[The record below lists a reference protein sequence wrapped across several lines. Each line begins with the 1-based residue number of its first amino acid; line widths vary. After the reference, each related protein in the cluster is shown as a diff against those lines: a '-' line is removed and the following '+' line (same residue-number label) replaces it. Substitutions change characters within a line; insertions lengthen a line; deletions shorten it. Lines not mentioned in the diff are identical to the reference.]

1 MLLAQIVAEKE
12 LLYASRELIWDGQF
26 AEAERLCSA
35 ARVSNPDSVVA
46 AYVEGLAGFSRCFYT
61 GESAMYVDALAKL
74 GRVEDVLKRSW
85 GEAVGDIFSFAY
97 FRTVAIDWDRS
108 VREALLA
115 HALMLKAMVS
125 FTTGSKFSGA
135 LAVRAAWKK
144 FTALPAETH
153 TVASSGATADD
164 DATAGAKEIV
174 RSMCQFGCGTFLM
187 LLSYAPPALTSILRV
202 MGFHADRERGTA
214 LLQACIDEAGT
225 VSPDAAFSMLLKCMV
240 EHKREEDV
248 AVLSTASGAAAASAA
263 SAAGSAMGDAAAL
276 DPASWQGRAHT
287 IADDLV
293 AKYPRGSCCWLKSHL
308 QRIQGDIT
316 SSLASMEGVERC
328 ATAAG
333 LPRACQFRVLK
344 EIAWCQVRPP
354 HARFSLLS
362 AVQYAICVCTVCR
375 RYNARGIVGATRA
388 GDLPPPHRARA
399 CAVAIFCAIA
409 HSPPPSFSSNA
420 RPRSMLLLVHRYAL
434 VRCRRHVARRKRDER
449 TLDALVGKHPLRVRR
464 AAARIFTRRRR
475 GR

>member
-12 LLYASRELIWDGQF
+12 LLYASRELVWDGQF
-26 AEAERLCSA
+26 AEAERLCSE

-61 GESAMYVDALAKL
+61 GESVMYDDALAKL

-85 GEAVGDIFSFAY
+85 GEAVGDIFSFSWA
-97 FRTVAIDWDRS
+97 RTVAIDWDRS

-144 FTALPAETH
+144 FTALPAEADTA
-153 TVASSGATADD
+153 VSSGAAADD

-214 LLQACIDEAGT
+214 LLQACINEAGT

-240 EHKREEDV
+240 EHKRAEDI
-248 AVLSTASGAAAASAA
+248 AVLSTTSGASAA
-263 SAAGSAMGDAAAL
+263 SASAGGAAGAAVGSAAAL

-293 AKYPRGSCCWLKSHL
+293 GKYPRGSCCWLKSHL

-333 LPRACQFRVLK
+333 LPRERQFRVLK
-344 EIAWCQVRPP
+344 EIAWCQVRQLHVSAQCLRCVCRPVIYWGTAVDP
-354 HARFSLLS
+354 FWAHARTHSALLPRLL
-362 AVQYAICVCTVCR
+362 T
-375 RYNARGIVGATRA
+375 GAT
-388 GDLPPPHRARA
+388 
-399 CAVAIFCAIA
+399 A
-409 HSPPPSFSSNA
+409 HPVPSPPLP
-420 RPRSMLLLVHRYAL
+420 
-434 VRCRRHVARRKRDER
+434 CCCCC
-449 TLDALVGKHPLRVRR
+449 
-464 AAARIFTRRRR
+464 
-475 GR
+475 